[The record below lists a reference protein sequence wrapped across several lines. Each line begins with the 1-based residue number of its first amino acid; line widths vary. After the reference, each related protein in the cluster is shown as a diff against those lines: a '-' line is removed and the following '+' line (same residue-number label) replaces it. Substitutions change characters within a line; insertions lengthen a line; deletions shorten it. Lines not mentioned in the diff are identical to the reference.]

1 MEVAVVGAVVGAVVT
16 NLVSKLSAVIDKR
29 FSEFGD
35 LEDDIRYLKT
45 ELAIIAAKIDDQ
57 HKGQQPSVLQ
67 NISTADMRDLAF
79 DIEDCLDQ
87 FLPCAA
93 CKRGA
98 VSKGDLVDFAI
109 QVGKLKKRLERA
121 KQQRTD
127 NGANGSQQ
135 AIDLAD
141 QLLAI
146 LAEPADQ
153 VGIEEPK
160 QEILGL
166 LGSEKL
172 LVISIVGFGGSGKT
186 QLARAVFDCDEAK
199 EKFGARAWHTASEHK
214 DGLELLLA
222 ILQKL
227 FPKET
232 LLSVSQMQSQV
243 SRLQQRIRFEKTR
256 CLIVVDDIEK
266 HHWEA
271 IKSFFS
277 ETRIIRIL
285 VTTTVQTVAKA
296 CTKDHGYIYNM
307 RTLSVGD
314 SKDLLK
320 KWVGDFNRN
329 STDLEDGSAAIVR
342 KCHGHPLAL
351 ISVANYL
358 LQQEQITGAVCQNTS
373 RLLCT
378 HMDENKH
385 GDFTKLRQILVNNY
399 INLPF
404 HLKTCLLYTS
414 LFPNDRPVSTKT
426 LTSRWLAEGY
436 IKRETERTY
445 QESADEKL
453 EQLMDR
459 NIIRPVDT
467 SNRGEKKTC
476 KPHGIMHQ
484 FMLYKSISSNFVAPS
499 LENRGNFRHIM
510 MDNQRNR
517 RETNM
522 DHGAAGPAAHR
533 PNQPKNFF
541 RFLKPSKS
549 TVSSEDL
556 RPRSLTV
563 FGSAEEA
570 VYSDLINCK
579 LLKVLDLKE
588 CNNLRDKHIKNI
600 YKLLHLKYLT
610 LGSSVRRLSDEIG
623 NLHCLETLDLRKTK
637 IETLP
642 VEVIS
647 LPHLAHLFGKIKL
660 NKLSRKK
667 LDKLL
672 SGECNLE
679 TLSGVV
685 VERNSP
691 FPELMERMKKL
702 TKVKIWCVITS
713 TDGNY
718 TKLSDAIRKFAQ
730 AGMDTSQ
737 DARSLS
743 LHLNGSSKDLVQLST
758 TSRQAG
764 SAPLVFYLSSLKL
777 HGRLSH
783 FKEFAKALSGLRELC
798 LTCTNLEGPVLLA
811 CLREL
816 WCLVYLK
823 LVEDRLDDLDI
834 NLDGDLASLQRLCI
848 VVKQS
853 KFPTI
858 AQGALP
864 GLVSLHML
872 CKDLVGLC
880 DDIKVECFRDLRE
893 VALDSEVNQGT
904 IELWEN
910 KAKEHPKRPKVLLLK
925 RVEAADTWSA
935 AKYVATDQRPSML
948 LVQG

>member
-45 ELAIIAAKIDDQ
+45 ELAIIAAKINDQ

-109 QVGKLKKRLERA
+109 QVGKLKKRLGRGQ
-121 KQQRTD
+121 QQRTD
-127 NGANGSQQ
+127 N
-135 AIDLAD
+135 
-141 QLLAI
+141 
-146 LAEPADQ
+146 AEPADQ

-214 DGLELLLA
+214 DGHELLLA

-549 TVSSEDL
+549 TVS
-556 RPRSLTV
+556 
-563 FGSAEEA
+563 
-570 VYSDLINCK
+570 K
-579 LLKVLDLKE
+579 

-737 DARSLS
+737 GARSLS

-811 CLREL
+811 CLRGL

-948 LVQG
+948 LVQGTP

>member
-29 FSEFGD
+29 FSEFSD
-35 LEDDIRYLKT
+35 LDDDI
-45 ELAIIAAKIDDQ
+45 
-57 HKGQQPSVLQ
+57 
-67 NISTADMRDLAF
+67 
-79 DIEDCLDQ
+79 
-87 FLPCAA
+87 
-93 CKRGA
+93 
-98 VSKGDLVDFAI
+98 
-109 QVGKLKKRLERA
+109 
-121 KQQRTD
+121 
-127 NGANGSQQ
+127 
-135 AIDLAD
+135 
-141 QLLAI
+141 
-146 LAEPADQ
+146 
-153 VGIEEPK
+153 
-160 QEILGL
+160 
-166 LGSEKL
+166 
-172 LVISIVGFGGSGKT
+172 
-186 QLARAVFDCDEAK
+186 
-199 EKFGARAWHTASEHK
+199 
-214 DGLELLLA
+214 
-222 ILQKL
+222 
-227 FPKET
+227 
-232 LLSVSQMQSQV
+232 
-243 SRLQQRIRFEKTR
+243 R

-277 ETRIIRIL
+277 ELRIIRIIL
-285 VTTTVQTVAKA
+285 TTTVQTVAKA
-296 CTKDHGYIYNM
+296 CTKDRGYIYNM

-320 KWVGDFNRN
+320 KRVGDFNKN

-358 LQQEQITGAVCQNTS
+358 LQQEQITGPVCQKTS

-414 LFPNDRPVSTKT
+414 LFPNDRPVSRKT

-436 IKRETERTY
+436 IKREIERTY

-517 RETNM
+517 REANM
-522 DHGAAGPAAHR
+522 DHGAAGPAARR
-533 PNQPKNFF
+533 PDLLNKLF
-541 RFLKPSKS
+541 RFFKPSDS
-549 TVSSEDL
+549 TGPDEDL

-563 FGSAEEA
+563 FGSAEET
-570 VYSDLINCK
+570 VYSDLISCK

-588 CNNLRDKHIKNI
+588 CNNLQDEHIKNI
-600 YKLLHLKYLT
+600 YKLLHVKYLT
-610 LGSSVRRLSDEIG
+610 LGSSVTRLSDEMG

-660 NKLSRKK
+660 NKLSSKK
-667 LDKLL
+667 LNKFLT
-672 SGECNLE
+672 GECNLE

-685 VERNSP
+685 VEKNSQ
-691 FPELMERMKKL
+691 FPELMEHLKKL
-702 TKVKIWCVITS
+702 TKVKIWCVITR

-730 AGMDTSQ
+730 AGMDTSRG
-737 DARSLS
+737 ARSLS
-743 LHLNGSSKDLVQLST
+743 LHLNGSSKDIVHLSA

-764 SAPLVFYLSSLKL
+764 SAPLLFYLSSLKL

-798 LTCTNLEGPVLLA
+798 LTCTNLEGPVLIA

-823 LVEDRLDDLDI
+823 LVEDRLDDLEI
-834 NLDGDLASLQRLCI
+834 NLEGDLASLQRLCI
-848 VVKQS
+848 VVKEPR
-853 KFPTI
+853 FPKI
-858 AQGALP
+858 GQEALP
-864 GLVSLHML
+864 GLISLQLL
-872 CKDLVGLC
+872 CKDLVGVC
-880 DDIKVECFRDLRE
+880 EGIKVGHFEHLRE
-893 VALDSEVNQGT
+893 VALDSEVNQET

-910 KAKEHPKRPKVLLLK
+910 EAKEHPKRPKVVLLK
-925 RVEAADTWSA
+925 RVAVADTSSA
-935 AKYVATDQRPSML
+935 AKYVATDQRPSEL
-948 LVQG
+948 LVEGTP

>member
-127 NGANGSQQ
+127 N
-135 AIDLAD
+135 
-141 QLLAI
+141 
-146 LAEPADQ
+146 AEPADQ

-549 TVSSEDL
+549 TVS
-556 RPRSLTV
+556 
-563 FGSAEEA
+563 
-570 VYSDLINCK
+570 K
-579 LLKVLDLKE
+579 

-948 LVQG
+948 LVQGTP

>member
-1 MEVAVVGAVVGAVVT
+1 MEVAVIGAVVGAVVT
-16 NLVSKLSAVIDKR
+16 NLVAKLSAVIDKR
-29 FSEFGD
+29 FSEFTD
-35 LEDDIRYLKT
+35 LDDDIRYLKT

-57 HKGQQPSVLQ
+57 HKGQPSVLH
-67 NISTADMRDLAF
+67 NISATDMRDLAF

-98 VSKGDLVDFAI
+98 VSKGELVDFAVR
-109 QVGKLKKRLERA
+109 VGKLKKRLESA

-135 AIDLAD
+135 AVD
-141 QLLAI
+141 QLHGT
-146 LAEPADQ
+146 LAEPAGH

-160 QEILGL
+160 QEVLGL
-166 LGSEKL
+166 LASEEL

-199 EKFGARAWHTASEHK
+199 DKFGVRAWHTASDHK
-214 DGLELLLA
+214 DGHELLLA
-222 ILQKL
+222 ILHRL
-227 FPKET
+227 FPQET
-232 LLSVSQMQSQV
+232 LLSVPQMQSQV
-243 SRLQQRIRFEKTR
+243 SRLQQRIRFEQKTR

-277 ETRIIRIL
+277 ELRIIRIL
-285 VTTTVQTVAKA
+285 LTTSVQTVAKA
-296 CTKDHGYIYNM
+296 CTKDRGYIYSM
-307 RTLSVGD
+307 RTLSVQD

-320 KWVGDFNRN
+320 KRVGDFNRN

-358 LQQEQITGAVCQNTS
+358 LQQEQITGPICQKTS

-378 HMDENKH
+378 HMDENRH
-385 GDFTKLRQILVNNY
+385 GDFTKLRQILMNNY

-436 IKRETERTY
+436 IKREIERSY

-459 NIIRPVDT
+459 NIIRPINT

-484 FMLYKSISSNFVAPS
+484 FMLYKSISSNFIAPS

-510 MDNQRNR
+510 MENQRNR
-517 RETNM
+517 READM
-522 DHGAAGPAAHR
+522 DYDATGPAARR
-533 PNQPKNFF
+533 PNVLNNSF
-541 RFLKPSKS
+541 RFFKPFNS
-549 TVSSEDL
+549 TGSDEHL

-588 CNNLRDKHIKNI
+588 CDNLQDEHIKNI

-610 LGSSVRRLSDEIG
+610 LGGSVRRLSEKMG

-660 NKLSRKK
+660 NKLSSKK
-667 LDKLL
+667 LDKFL

-685 VERNSP
+685 VERNSR
-691 FPELMERMKKL
+691 FPELMEHMKKL
-702 TKVKIWCVITS
+702 TKVKIWCVITR

-730 AGMDTSQ
+730 AGTDTSQ
-737 DARSLS
+737 GARSLS
-743 LHLNGSSKDLVQLST
+743 LHLNGSSNDLEHLSA

-764 SAPLVFYLSSLKL
+764 SAPPVFYLSSLKL

-783 FKEFAKALSGLRELC
+783 LNEFAKALSGLRELC

-823 LVEDRLDDLDI
+823 LAEDSLNDLDI
-834 NLDGDLASLQRLCI
+834 DLDGDLGSLQRLCI
-848 VVKQS
+848 VVKNS
-853 KFPTI
+853 NFPRI

-864 GLVSLHML
+864 GLVSLQLL
-872 CKDLVGLC
+872 CKDLEGVCAG
-880 DDIKVECFRDLRE
+880 IKVGHFEHLRE
-893 VALDSEVNQGT
+893 VALDSEVNPKT
-904 IELWEN
+904 VELWEN
-910 KAKEHPKRPKVLLLK
+910 EAKEHRKRPKVLLLK
-925 RVEAADTWSA
+925 RVGAGDTLSA
-935 AKYVATDQRPSML
+935 VKYVGTDQRPSEL
-948 LVQG
+948 LVEGAP